1 MSTTKKYFI
10 RSVVVYFGCLVI
22 SMLTL
27 GQQAWASC
35 EGDYECI
42 GMTID
47 SGDPV
52 LIQMGKEMSGMVASD
67 VSEKDEG
74 VLVKPTEG
82 PIANVVKVLSKENAG
97 LTIVPS
103 DMLLYTAR
111 QTKGNMRL
119 AEKRLRFVMSIGQKV
134 VHLIARKDINSLA
147 DLDGKR
153 VAMGPDNTAIW
164 VVSSNLLHLHNAKPS
179 EKIQLKPVPGLIEL
193 IKGNLDA
200 VFVVGDAPLPIIANI
215 NEMRKSE
222 ELKEYAEDIHMIP
235 ITMDSKY
242 TEYKPVVVN
251 YAGFAENMDTVAILP
266 TLVSYDFTHKNTPY
280 FRRRCSELTE
290 IGNTI
295 RNRLDELRSTGHK
308 QWSATTWDLEAGNWK
323 RDGCFFKGDET
334 ANNDDR
340 LHKLLDTD
348 QDV

>member
-1 MSTTKKYFI
+1 MSRTENRFLQRALI
-10 RSVVVYFGCLVI
+10 CISCLVI
-22 SMLTL
+22 SIMAL
-27 GQQAWASC
+27 GQKAWASC
-35 EGDYECI
+35 EGDYDCI

-52 LIQMGKEMSGMVASD
+52 LIQMGNEMSGMVAS
-67 VSEKDEG
+67 KATQKEG

-111 QTKGNMRL
+111 QSNGNLRL
-119 AEKRLRFVMSIGQKV
+119 ADKRLRFVMSIGRKV
-134 VHLIARKDINSLA
+134 VHVIARKDITSME

-164 VVSSNLLHLHNAKPS
+164 VVSSNLLHLHGAEPS

-215 NEMRKSE
+215 NEMLKSE
-222 ELKEYAEDIHMIP
+222 DLKEYAQDIHMIP

-242 TEYKPVVVN
+242 TEYKPVVVD
-251 YAGFAENMDTVAILP
+251 YTGFAENTNTVAILP
-266 TLVSYDFTHKNTPY
+266 TLVSYDFTHKNTAY
-280 FRRRCSELTE
+280 FRRRCNELTE

-295 RNRLDELRSTGHK
+295 RDRLQELRETGHK
-308 QWSATTWDLEAGNWK
+308 QWSATTWDMEAGNWK
-323 RDGCFFKGDET
+323 RDGCFFKGVE
-334 ANNDDR
+334 AASNDDE
-340 LHKLLDTD
+340 LLEILNAD
-348 QDV
+348 QDA